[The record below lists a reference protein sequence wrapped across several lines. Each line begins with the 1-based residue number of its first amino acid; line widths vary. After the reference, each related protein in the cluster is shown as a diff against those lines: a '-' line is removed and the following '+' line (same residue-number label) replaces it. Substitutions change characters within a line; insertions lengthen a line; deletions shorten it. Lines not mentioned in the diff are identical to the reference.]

1 MKFRSEIYC
10 SEPYLDTAA
19 YAELHLRELF
29 REKILSAMKFLEE
42 SEADAVTFWC
52 AADWLL
58 FDDDGE
64 QCSPSDHYVEQCNL
78 KVMRGGF
85 RFVLQ
90 IGDTTAIYDTDMLTL
105 EDEVK

>member
-10 SEPYLDTAA
+10 LEPYLDTVA

-52 AADWLL
+52 AADWILYDEEWNQHVPL
-58 FDDDGE
+58 DHHVE
-64 QCSPSDHYVEQCNL
+64 LCSL

-85 RFVLQ
+85 RFVLPTSV
-90 IGDTTAIYDTDMLTL
+90 TTVIYDTDILTL

>member
-1 MKFRSEIYC
+1 MKFESELYC
-10 SEPYLDTAA
+10 SDCYLDTASNVKIF
-19 YAELHLRELF
+19 LRDDF
-29 REKILSAMKFLEE
+29 REKIVSATNYIQE
-42 SEADAVTFWC
+42 SGADAVTFWC

-90 IGDTTAIYDTDMLTL
+90 IGDPTEAYDTDILTF

>member
-29 REKILSAMKFLEE
+29 REKIVSAMNYIQE
-42 SEADAVTFWC
+42 SGADAVTFWC